1 MSSSSPIWDVELVL
15 GPSRFCLGLSAALHG
30 AALLALACSHLSSG
44 LAPLLALGVVAAA
57 WLAFRAERARDL
69 RLRAVG
75 EEWWLETGGRRA
87 MVKLRRGR
95 AWRWLVVM
103 DLEGEWRGRR
113 WRERIVAWP
122 DAVSPD
128 AFRRLRVRVRCAP
141 RRAEEKALARRPP
154 TPQATA
160 ASATAAPTA
169 TSAASSAVNVP
180 VIAPVAAAVV
190 AAPRVSARPPAAA
203 APARLRPRT
212 PAPP

>member
-15 GPSRFCLGLSAALHG
+15 GPSRFCLGLIVALHG
-30 AALLALACSHLSSG
+30 AALLALACSHLPSG

-87 MVKLRRGR
+87 MVRLRRGR

-141 RRAEEKALARRPP
+141 RRAEEKVLARRPP

-160 ASATAAPTA
+160 ATAAPTA
-169 TSAASSAVNVP
+169 TSTASSAVT
-180 VIAPVAAAVV
+180 APVAAAV
-190 AAPRVSARPPAAA
+190 AATPRVSARPPAAA

>member
-1 MSSSSPIWDVELVL
+1 MSSSSPIWDVELSL
-15 GPSRFCLGLSAALHG
+15 GPSRFCLGLIVTLHG
-30 AALLALACSHLSSG
+30 AALLALARSHLPAG
-44 LAPLLALGVVAAA
+44 LAPLLALAVVVAA
-57 WLAFRAERARDL
+57 WRAFRAERARDA

-87 MVKLRRGR
+87 MVRLRRGR

-141 RRAEEKALARRPP
+141 RRAEEKVLARRPP

-160 ASATAAPTA
+160 ATAAPTA
-169 TSAASSAVNVP
+169 TSTASSAVT
-180 VIAPVAAAVV
+180 APVAAAV
-190 AAPRVSARPPAAA
+190 AATPRVSARPPAAA